1 MIDLTDAELANA
13 IKGAAGEPP
22 VRRQAGAAERWVI
35 KALDLLPARL
45 VDAVIAEIDRKAE
58 QSRYERR
65 SRSIH
70 PPGYHWSP
78 ASTP

>member
-1 MIDLTDAELANA
+1 MIDLTNAELANA

-22 VRRQAGAAERWVI
+22 VRWQAGAAKQWVI

-45 VDAVIAEIDRKAE
+45 VNAVIAEIDRKAE
-58 QSRYERR
+58 QSRR
-65 SRSIH
+65 SAPITID
-70 PPGYHWSP
+70 PGTGYHWSP